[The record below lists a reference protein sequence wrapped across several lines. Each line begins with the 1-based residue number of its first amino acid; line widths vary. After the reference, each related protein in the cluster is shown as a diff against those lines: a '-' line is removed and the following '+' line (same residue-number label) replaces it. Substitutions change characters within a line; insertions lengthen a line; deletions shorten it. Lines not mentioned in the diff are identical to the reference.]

1 MSFKGIKHV
10 PKTQLLPQVAI
21 KTNLHQSIV
30 VLTGCILIK
39 TGYTI
44 VEGKE
49 TYFAQIKIV
58 FKLREIHTKSDK
70 NTLSS
75 IVYSPGREI

>member
-10 PKTQLLPQVAI
+10 PKPQLLPQVAI

-30 VLTGCILIK
+30 VLIGCILIK

-44 VEGKE
+44 VEGK
-49 TYFAQIKIV
+49 
-58 FKLREIHTKSDK
+58 
-70 NTLSS
+70 
-75 IVYSPGREI
+75 